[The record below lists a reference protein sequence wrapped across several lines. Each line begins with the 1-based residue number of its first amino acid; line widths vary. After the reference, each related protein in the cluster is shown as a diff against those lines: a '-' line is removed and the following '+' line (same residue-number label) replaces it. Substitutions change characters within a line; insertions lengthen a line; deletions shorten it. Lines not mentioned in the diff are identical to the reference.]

1 MATRIPDGVEMREL
15 KPAHVDL
22 NVGLAMKRWA
32 VEGATGGATGGAT
45 ALPLGGSLQG
55 RKRVRQQHRAAKT
68 TRLATAWLWA
78 LIGRRAQGD

>member
-1 MATRIPDGVEMREL
+1 MREL

-32 VEGATGGATGGAT
+32 VGGATGGAAGGATGGAT